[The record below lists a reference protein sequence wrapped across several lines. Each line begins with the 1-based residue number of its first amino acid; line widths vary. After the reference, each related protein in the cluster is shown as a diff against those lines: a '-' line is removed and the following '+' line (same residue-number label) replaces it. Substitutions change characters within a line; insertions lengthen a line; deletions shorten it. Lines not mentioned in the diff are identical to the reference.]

1 MKKRRLSCGLR
12 KYIRRQKFIIKR
24 TAKDRA
30 EEKQLV
36 KALLEKFYKNA

>member
-12 KYIRRQKFIIKR
+12 RYIRRQKLIIKR
-24 TAKDRA
+24 TAKDKT

-36 KALLEKFYKNA
+36 KALLEKFYRDA